1 MEHTD
6 PGTDDFYRRYA
17 ERLASHPESSRS
29 AMLPVVEAALPRG
42 SRVLDVG
49 AGAGRDVAGML
60 AAGLDAYGVE
70 PSAEMRARALA
81 QFPALADR
89 LHRLRDGALPDLG
102 RPFGDILPEG
112 FDGVVCSAVLMHV
125 GEDALPGALSALAAT
140 LRRSADGRHAA
151 PGTVM
156 LLSLP
161 EQLDGSLAEGRDLDG
176 RRFANHA
183 PARVG
188 TLLATRGFSLAAHA
202 VSDAV
207 LGATGTRWH
216 TLTLRASV

>member
-1 MEHTD
+1 MDTMDATD
-6 PGTDDFYRRYA
+6 PRTDDFYRRYA
-17 ERLASHPESSRS
+17 KRLAAQPESPRS
-29 AMLPVVEAALPRG
+29 AMLPVVEGTLPRG

-70 PSAEMRARALA
+70 PSAEMRGRALT
-81 QFPALADR
+81 QFPELADR
-89 LHRLRDGALPDLG
+89 LRDGTLPGLG
-102 RPFGDILPEG
+102 RPFADVAPDG

-125 GEDALPGALSALAAT
+125 GEDDLPRALSALAAT
-140 LRRSADGRHAA
+140 LRRSADGRRAA

-161 EQLDGSLAEGRDLDG
+161 EQIDGSLAEGRDVDG
-176 RRFANHA
+176 RRFANHT
-183 PARVG
+183 PERVAG
-188 TLLATRGFSLAAHA
+188 LLATTGCSLAAHT

-207 LGATGTRWH
+207 LNATGTRWH
-216 TLTLRASV
+216 MVTLQM

>member
-1 MEHTD
+1 MERMAHID
-6 PGTDDFYRRYA
+6 PGTDDFYRHYA
-17 ERLASHPESSRS
+17 ERLATYPEATRS

-60 AAGLDAYGVE
+60 AAGLEAYGVE
-70 PSAEMRARALA
+70 PSAAMRERALT
-81 QFPALADR
+81 QFPELR
-89 LHRLRDGALPDLG
+89 GRLREGALPDLG
-102 RPFGDILPEG
+102 HPFADAAPEG
-112 FDGVVCSAVLMHV
+112 FDSVVCSAVLMHV
-125 GEDALPGALSALAAT
+125 GEEALPEALVALAGT
-140 LRRSADGRHAA
+140 LRRSIDGRRAA

-161 EQLDGSLAEGRDLDG
+161 EQLDGSLAEGRDVDG
-176 RRFANHA
+176 RRFVNHA
-183 PARVG
+183 PERVAA
-188 TLLATRGFSLAAHA
+188 LLAPMGLSLAAHA

-216 TLTLRASV
+216 VLTWRA